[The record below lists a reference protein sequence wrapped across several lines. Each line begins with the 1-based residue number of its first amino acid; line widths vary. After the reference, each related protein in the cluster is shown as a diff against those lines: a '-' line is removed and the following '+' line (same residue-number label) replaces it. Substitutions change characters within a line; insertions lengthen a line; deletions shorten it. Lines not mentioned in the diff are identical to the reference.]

1 MTEKQQPPFRP
12 GDSSG
17 NLPNRLLGR
26 FRLAG
31 RRQPEEESLTDADP
45 MDAEDIWAELRREL
59 NRSRRYERRFVV
71 IRVPC
76 DPEERVS
83 APSGSTGRKAR
94 ELSAFLRSVDRA
106 WSTGSGIYL
115 LLPESDRS
123 MGEAFLARV
132 RRQAPELLPEDG
144 VAVAVFPEDG
154 WTSGALLAAVEGRPL
169 VGPDAGPQLPSAEDV
184 GAVVDLRP
192 TPARA
197 DERA

>member
-1 MTEKQQPPFRP
+1 LT
-12 GDSSG
+12 
-17 NLPNRLLGR
+17 R

-31 RRQPEEESLTDADP
+31 RRPTQQELFDAAGA
-45 MDAEDIWAELRREL
+45 MNGEDIWAELRREL
-59 NRSRRYERRFVV
+59 ARSRRYERRFVV

-76 DPEERVS
+76 ETEGASPAS
-83 APSGSTGRKAR
+83 SGTVGRKAR

-106 WSTGSGIYL
+106 WSAEAGVYL

-144 VAVAVFPEDG
+144 VAMAVFPEDG
-154 WTSGALLAAVEGRPL
+154 WTSGALIAAVEGRPL

-192 TPARA
+192 TQARA